1 MSDEPINI
9 ETWQEYLDDL
19 YQWIQEKYQL
29 FEMKTINEAEYNE
42 HLEYYL
48 KEKERIETIID
59 ESIKNIEEEE
69 LAHIDDF
76 EEDESKRS
84 AFLNQERFEEFF
96 GVKINDELK
105 RIKQEEF
112 NSAESPKSVEETEKI
127 WQIVTGEQTSIETP
141 VKEVEE
147 PQLDNEMSVNILLI
161 GDSAVGRTSLRR
173 AWMGKH
179 FIENHLTT
187 IGASIEKK
195 TIVMDNFTYN
205 ITLTDLGGQDF
216 YSGLRRNFYRNID
229 AAIIVF
235 DLTRAD
241 TFRRLDFWVKEMY
254 REIKRLV
261 PFMIVGNK
269 MDSKNRQ
276 IPEKYGI
283 RASAKYSR
291 TTLPRF
297 RVRYME
303 TSAKSG
309 TNVNEIFDI
318 MCREIRDLKFP
329 NQKS

>member
-1 MSDEPINI
+1 MSDEPIKV

-29 FEMKTINEAEYNE
+29 FEMKTINESEYNE

-59 ESIKNIEEEE
+59 ESIKKIEEEE
-69 LAHIDDF
+69 LSQIDEPED
-76 EEDESKRS
+76 DESKVS
-84 AFLNQERFEEFF
+84 SFLNQEKFEEFF

-105 RIKQEEF
+105 RIKQEEIGLV
-112 NSAESPKSVEETEKI
+112 ETPKTVEETEKI
-127 WQIVTGEQTSIETP
+127 WEIVTGGETSIDVHDNAREL
-141 VKEVEE
+141 K
-147 PQLDNEMSVNILLI
+147 QQNNEMNINILLI

-173 AWMGKH
+173 SWMGKH

-195 TIVMDNFTYN
+195 TIVLDEFTYN

-269 MDSKNRQ
+269 MDAKNRQ

-318 MCREIRDLKFP
+318 MCREVRDLKFP
-329 NQKS
+329 IQKS